1 MKKHL
6 NSDTQDSNT
15 QSSKTT
21 AGETNR
27 RGFLKGGAVALA
39 SATSLAS
46 INKATAQSDAEP
58 VKVGAA
64 VPLTGFAAADGLEIK
79 RGLEM
84 AWEEVNDMGGILG
97 RPVELVIED
106 TSNFGAENVINA
118 VQRLIDR
125 HGVSGIVN
133 AYNLGAETAEYDL
146 VADAGICYVHHN
158 TDVIHHSTIQNDPD
172 RYFGVFMGDP
182 AEYWYGA
189 GLLKFFNDL
198 ADSGQWTPKKKTVA
212 IISGAQNYSVT
223 IANGLK
229 SSLEEYGW
237 TTTMDETLGETISE
251 WGPTLQ
257 RLREDPPDVVAITH
271 WVPQDLAQF
280 MLQFAPNPIDSLIYM
295 QYGPSIPA
303 FREIGGESVNGVIY
317 STVVATLPDEI
328 GNDFTKR
335 YVERYGEDA
344 VALTAGM
351 SYDSVHYFANAA
363 AIAGGLGAPGDI
375 EQNRKV
381 AAQLK
386 RTIYRGVNGITRFD
400 QEIQAAVPYPDDTR
414 DPSLGMPHQYLQITD
429 HTQGP
434 GLIAP
439 TPYDTA
445 AFQMPP
451 WIKA

>member
-1 MKKHL
+1 MKKY
-6 NSDTQDSNT
+6 
-15 QSSKTT
+15 QSSDRPS
-21 AGETNR
+21 GVTNR
-27 RGFLKGGAVALA
+27 RGFMKGGAVALA

-46 INKATAQSDAEP
+46 INQASAQSGGEP

-97 RPVELVIED
+97 RPVELIIED

-118 VQRLIDR
+118 IQRLIDR
-125 HGVSGIVN
+125 HGVHGIVN

-146 VADAGICYVHHN
+146 VADAGLCYVHHN
-158 TDVIHHSTIQNDPD
+158 TDVIHHSTIQSDPD

-198 ADSGQWTPKKKTVA
+198 ADSGQWTPKKKTIA

-229 SSLEEYGW
+229 SSLEESGW
-237 TTTMDETLGETISE
+237 TATMDETLGETISE

-328 GNDFTKR
+328 GGDFTKR

-386 RTIYRGVNGITRFD
+386 RTIYRGVNGTTRFD
-400 QEIQAAVPYPDDTR
+400 QELQAAVPYPDDTN

-439 TPYDTA
+439 APYDTA

-451 WIKA
+451 WIKG

>member
-1 MKKHL
+1 MKNK
-6 NSDTQDSNT
+6 SDE
-15 QSSKTT
+15 TT
-21 AGETNR
+21 EKRVTNR
-27 RGFLKGGAVALA
+27 RGFMKGGALALA
-39 SATSLAS
+39 STTSLATVNS
-46 INKATAQSDAEP
+46 ASAQSSGDP

-97 RPVELVIED
+97 RPVELIIED

-118 VQRLIDR
+118 VSRLIDR

-158 TDVIHHSTIQNDPD
+158 TDIIHHSTIQSDPE

-189 GLLKFFNDL
+189 GLMKFFNDL
-198 ADSGQWTPKKKTVA
+198 EASGQWTPDKGKTVA

-229 SSLEEYGW
+229 ESLEATGW
-237 TTTMDETLGETISE
+237 TMTMDETLGETISE

-257 RLREDPPDVVAITH
+257 RLRENPPDVIAITH

-280 MLQFAPNPIDSLIYM
+280 MLQFAPNPVDSLIYM

-303 FREIGGESVNGVIY
+303 FREIGGEAVNGVIY
-317 STVVATLPDEI
+317 STVVATLPDPI
-328 GNDFTKR
+328 GSDFSAR
-335 YVERYGEDA
+335 YKERYGDDA

-363 AIAGGLGAPGDI
+363 AIAGGLGDPGDI
-375 EQNRKV
+375 EQNQRV
-381 AAQLK
+381 AAQLR
-386 RTIYRGVNGITRFD
+386 RTIYRGVNGTTRFD
-400 QEIQAAVPYPDDTR
+400 PEIQAAVPYPDDTN

-434 GLIAP
+434 NLIAP
-439 TPYDTA
+439 TPYETA
-445 AFQMPP
+445 AFQTPP
-451 WIKA
+451 WKS

>member
-1 MKKHL
+1 MTKRKQGA
-6 NSDTQDSNT
+6 T
-15 QSSKTT
+15 SS
-21 AGETNR
+21 
-27 RGFLKGGAVALA
+27 GGASRRNFLRAGAAAAVATPATLA
-39 SATSLAS
+39 A
-46 INKATAQSDAEP
+46 INEAHGQSDGTP

-125 HGVSGIVN
+125 HGVHGIVN
-133 AYNLGAETAEYDL
+133 AYNLGAETAEYEL

-158 TDVIHHSTIQNDPD
+158 TDIIHHTTVESDLD

-189 GLLKFFNDL
+189 GLMKFFNDL
-198 ADSGQWTPKKKTVA
+198 ADSGQWTPEERTVA
-212 IISGAQNYSVT
+212 VISGAQNYSVT

-229 SSLEEYGW
+229 TTLDSYGW
-237 TTTMDETLGETISE
+237 TATMDETLGETISE

-257 RLREDPPDVVAITH
+257 RLRENPPAVIVITH

-280 MLQFAPNPIDSLIYM
+280 MLQFVPNPTDSLIYM

-303 FREIGGESVNGVIY
+303 FREIGGAAVNGVIY
-317 STVVATLPDEI
+317 SSVVATLPDEI
-328 GNDFTKR
+328 GGDFTRR
-335 YVERYGEDA
+335 YKARYGDDA

-351 SYDSVHYFANAA
+351 TYDSVHYFANAA
-363 AIAGGLGAPGDI
+363 AIAGGLGAPGDF

-381 AAQLK
+381 AERLR
-386 RTIYRGVNGITRFD
+386 RTIYRGVNGTTRFFP
-400 QEIQAAVPYPDDTR
+400 ENQAAIPYPDATN

-429 HTQGP
+429 HTKGP
-434 GLIAP
+434 DLIAP
-439 TPYDTA
+439 FPYETA
-445 AFQMPP
+445 AFKKPA
-451 WIKA
+451 WFLS

>member
-1 MKKHL
+1 MKKHQS
-6 NSDTQDSNT
+6 SDTRNLNT
-15 QSSKTT
+15 KPGD
-21 AGETNR
+21 ANR

-39 SATSLAS
+39 SATSLGS
-46 INKATAQSDAEP
+46 INQAAAQSDAEP

-158 TDVIHHSTIQNDPD
+158 TDVIHHSTIMNDPD

-198 ADSGQWTPKKKTVA
+198 ADSGQWTPKKKTIA

-328 GNDFTKR
+328 GSDFTKR

-439 TPYDTA
+439 TPYETA

-451 WIKA
+451 WIKG